1 MKNWKN
7 KVVPAL
13 FVLAAVLFLIPAVVK
28 PVSNGE
34 PLNHTYLVF
43 ALVCSVFAMIFF
55 AIARKAD
62 AGPRPPSA

>member
-13 FVLAAVLFLIPAVVK
+13 FALAGVAFLIPAAVK

-34 PLNHTYLVF
+34 PLNHTYIVF
-43 ALVCSVFAMIFF
+43 ALVCSVLAMIFF
-55 AIARKAD
+55 AVARKAD
-62 AGPRPPSA
+62 AGPGPPGA